1 MQKVDKN
8 LNNGSSSNNFDK
20 SYKKQEATK
29 SYDFDGLVIEVFDKN
44 QGKMIENCN
53 KNAVSS
59 NNSKCKDKQEA
70 KPLPKQA
77 RPRSRSL
84 TRSDKKLL
92 QPHTKHFI
100 CGLCLNFIETDKEVI
115 LEKCRDIFCRLCLI
129 QELIQCDGD
138 VMRCPSKFTDCDKK
152 ILQDEV
158 KSILGD
164 KNYEIFMVHKLQMR
178 FKRLVEKDKKEYEK
192 M

>member
-1 MQKVDKN
+1 MHKVDKSI
-8 LNNGSSSNNFDK
+8 NNGSNFDK
-20 SYKKQEATK
+20 QKVVK
-29 SYDFDGLVIEVFDKN
+29 SYNFDGLAIEVSDENKR
-44 QGKMIENCN
+44 KMIENYDS
-53 KNAVSS
+53 NAVSS
-59 NNSKCKDKQEA
+59 HNNDKSKCKDKQEP

-77 RPRSRSL
+77 RSRSRSL

-152 ILQDEV
+152 ILQDEM